1 MRLQEAEHQSMT
13 CTETYEVNGH
23 LHREEV
29 VLFDV
34 HEGAGADAEHNIT
47 ADFLGKRYAV
57 SRHPE
62 RNDRS
67 LTVLALLSQLFALYR
82 ENKDLPKTSA
92 VEVVGAR

>member
-13 CTETYEVNGH
+13 YTETYEVNGH